1 MGRRIH
7 GCGGF
12 TLIEMLAVVM
22 IIGLLAA
29 VIAPRFMGRTEEAKQ
44 TQAAVQIKQL
54 KAALDQFH
62 MDNGFYPSTRQGL
75 EALVSEPKVGR
86 EVRHYPEGGYLQQES
101 APLDPWGNPYVYIS
115 PGQHGPY
122 DLYSR
127 GADGEKGGSGY
138 DADIQS
144 WNLNQFLNRR

>member
-1 MGRRIH
+1 MNRLHAR
-7 GCGGF
+7 GGF

-54 KAALDQFH
+54 NAALDQFH

-75 EALVSEPKVGR
+75 KALVKKPKVGR

-101 APLDPWGNPYVYIS
+101 VPLDPWGNQYVYIS

-144 WNLNQFLNRR
+144 WNLNRFLNQR